1 MNACKVLA
9 IDLGSGS
16 GRGIWGALK
25 NGRIECVKEVYR
37 FKNGFIQINGGIYW
51 DYVAIYRGILD
62 CLRACKKKDLRV
74 DSLSIDGWS
83 QDYAYLSA
91 NGEVLGLPRSYRDP
105 VNRWNN
111 TQFEDAQNIA
121 PMAFSRASGASRA
134 SISTLRQLWY
144 DRNFRKP
151 LFEAADKVLHIPYL
165 MVYLLTGETA
175 CDPSLLSIGEL
186 GDVRT
191 MHGSQ
196 QTYTRLGVTGKMPV
210 ERTWGS
216 VIGRT
221 NRSVHAETEIDAIP
235 VICTMGHDTSS
246 AVSAIPDD
254 GEFLWVSSG
263 SYNMLGA
270 VLRRSYIDD
279 RLLQA
284 GFSNTPLDD
293 GRVCVMAGSGGGM
306 YYAQQCMKRW
316 QAYDEKIS
324 YPSLTEYAL
333 EHRTKRTFLFE
344 DVPDEAENMPKA
356 IQAAIRMSG
365 FEISLSPQ
373 ELYEAFC
380 NGMATAIARK
390 LVFLEETIGKRFG
403 RVYIIG
409 GGSQAHGVNI
419 RLAERMQKDIYT
431 GLTEASALGNLL
443 AQGIDMGAIGQNWRG
458 KLQRDLFQMRRF

>member
-25 NGRIECVKEVYR
+25 DGRIEYIEEIHR
-37 FKNGFIQINGGIYW
+37 FKNGFIRINGGIYW
-51 DYVAIYRGILD
+51 DYAAIYRGILD
-62 CLRACKKKDLRV
+62 CLRACKKKDLRI

-105 VNRWNN
+105 VNRGNN
-111 TQFEDAQNIA
+111 TQFEEAQNMD
-121 PMAFSRASGASRA
+121 PLAFSRASGASRA

-144 DRNFRKP
+144 DRNFRQP
-151 LFEAADKVLHIPYL
+151 LFAAADKVLHIPYL
-165 MVYLLTGETA
+165 MAYLLTGETA
-175 CDPSLLSIGEL
+175 CDASLISIGEL
-186 GDVRT
+186 GDAQT

-196 QTYTRLGVTGKMPV
+196 QTYARLGVTEKMPA
-210 ERTWGS
+210 ERPFGS
-216 VIGRT
+216 AIGRT
-221 NRSVHAETEIDAIP
+221 NRSVRAETEMDAIP

-270 VLRRSYIDD
+270 VLHRSCIDN

-293 GRVCVMAGSGGGM
+293 GRICVMAGGGGGM
-306 YYAQQCMKRW
+306 FYAQQCMKRW
-316 QAYDEKIS
+316 QAHDEKIS
-324 YPSLTEYAL
+324 YPALTEYAL
-333 EHRTKRTFLFE
+333 EHRTERAFLFE
-344 DVPDEAENMPKA
+344 DVPDEAEDMPKA
-356 IQAAIRMSG
+356 IQAAIRASG
-365 FEISLSPQ
+365 FEISQSPQ

-380 NGMATAIARK
+380 NSMAAAIARK
-390 LVFLEETIGKRFG
+390 LVFLEETIGKRFD
-403 RVYIIG
+403 RVYITG
-409 GGSQAHGVNI
+409 GGSQAHGVNA
-419 RLAERMQKDIYT
+419 RLAESMQKDIYT

-443 AQGIDMGAIGQNWRG
+443 AQGIAMGAIGQNWRG
-458 KLQRDLFQMRRF
+458 KLQNGLFQMRRF